1 METLYIFTIQ
11 PLNSFVFPRFS
22 SGTSAR
28 VCLNWLVSILYLLLN
43 SCATYPSVSRSL
55 PYFSPIQNRIAPVA
69 YCLPQLLWFLLL
81 PFLLP
86 FHRTL
91 TNMVLIE
98 SDNKFHFFPS
108 ILSPF
113 KSLWTLL
120 SSYRKNLR
128 TLSYFTAWHWP
139 VLQSFLVF
147 FPPSLTTLTSIYHK
161 HHHIHFC
168 NEDWEDERLFLVLWQ
183 ESCLAFVLSKKC

>member
-1 METLYIFTIQ
+1 M
-11 PLNSFVFPRFS
+11 
-22 SGTSAR
+22 
-28 VCLNWLVSILYLLLN
+28 LYLLLN

-91 TNMVLIE
+91 TNLILIE

-168 NEDWEDERLFLVLWQ
+168 NEDWEDERLFLVLWPSPVWHLYSLRNARCFLKGRHWEIEKGIVDLGWLCQ
-183 ESCLAFVLSKKC
+183 NAFQKEM